1 MNSVAVSE
9 VNALGMRCP
18 APILAIAKALKNQ
31 PEQSSFV
38 LLADDPATLPDIV
51 AWARMTGNHVEA
63 SGPDE
68 FTVTR
73 REKI

>member
-1 MNSVAVSE
+1 MAASE

-18 APILAIAKALKNQ
+18 APILAIAKALKSQ
-31 PEQSSFV
+31 PEESSFL

-51 AWARMTGNHVEA
+51 AWARMTGNLVEIT
-63 SGPDE
+63 GPDR

-73 REKI
+73 PEKI